1 MVAVCPLISVITSPC
16 RRPAF
21 AAGPPDTTPATNSPP
36 FRPACAAASAGIGTV
51 CTPKY
56 ECDTRPVEMISSE
69 IVLARLTGIA
79 KPSPTLPAEDPPSEV
94 GTVAPADGTPMRSPE
109 QFTSA
114 PPLLPGLIAAS
125 VCSADTSSAER
136 SSSAGTSTVR
146 SIALM
151 MPEVTV
157 PDSPS
162 GAPIAT
168 TGWPT

>member
-1 MVAVCPLISVITSPC
+1 M
-16 RRPAF
+16 
-21 AAGPPDTTPATNSPP
+21 
-36 FRPACAAASAGIGTV
+36 
-51 CTPKY
+51 
-56 ECDTRPVEMISSE
+56 
-69 IVLARLTGIA
+69 
-79 KPSPTLPAEDPPSEV
+79 
-94 GTVAPADGTPMRSPE
+94 GTVAPAVGTPTRSPE

-146 SIALM
+146 SIALT
-151 MPEVTV
+151 MPDVTV

-168 TGWPT
+168 TGWPTCTESEEPSPMTFRLSDCATLSTARSVSTSRPTIVAGTEVPSENVTSTFPPLAAIAITWLLVRM